1 MFDRLNNYHSNIK
14 LTIEVNPSNF
24 LDTKLTN
31 INTAFEFN
39 VYQKK
44 KKNNQNY
51 LDHGP
56 PKLQNVVNEIQSM
69 VIFIYQKE
77 YHEPLMK
84 NFL

>member
-44 KKNNQNY
+44 NNNQNY